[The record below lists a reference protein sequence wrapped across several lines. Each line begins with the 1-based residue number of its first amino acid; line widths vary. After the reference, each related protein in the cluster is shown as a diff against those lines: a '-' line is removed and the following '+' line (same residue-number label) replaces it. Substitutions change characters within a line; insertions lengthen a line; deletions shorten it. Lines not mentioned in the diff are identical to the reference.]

1 VNNRSPAVEGALPA
15 SRLRLAFLLVA
26 LLSTL
31 AVALSACDGSGP
43 DGGPGGD
50 RPCSTF
56 EGCRTLNGIS
66 QVRDEPFVVSDALVS
81 TSGGTPR
88 LHVAMTAMTRRFDSV
103 RFNPDEIFV
112 LSRPLDPALAD
123 TDPSTDSLW
132 SIQQLTDAPDSR
144 FGGAEGA
151 PMLSVAPGGEPLMV
165 WAELASLGA
174 ADRLAPDTI
183 WESLYRD
190 QAWSEPQLAYDLPPV
205 PPTSLSGGRLPAALA
220 LDPAGSLHAA
230 FRGAGTSGFGR
241 VEIME
246 RRAGAWSEPVA
257 PFGEET
263 EGPWIAGLPDG
274 TLVAAYIDL
283 DADRDSVSG
292 LLVRRRPAGR
302 AVWSA
307 PIRVI
312 GLGNTSEDP
321 DIRVYRPRLLRSGP
335 ETLHLL
341 FPYDTPR
348 ASLLS
353 DQIWHSVSTDGGRS
367 WSEPGPVNAS
377 DRDYANQI
385 AAAIDGRG
393 HLHVIYLEG
402 PFFSDRR
409 SESRVRHTVYSQAS
423 WQVQPDLSDRPIA
436 LEGSVGL
443 SLAPGPAGCLHAV
456 WDEII
461 DTKTNATRLRYR
473 RLGCP

>member
-1 VNNRSPAVEGALPA
+1 
-15 SRLRLAFLLVA
+15 
-26 LLSTL
+26 
-31 AVALSACDGSGP
+31 
-43 DGGPGGD
+43 
-50 RPCSTF
+50 
-56 EGCRTLNGIS
+56 
-66 QVRDEPFVVSDALVS
+66 
-81 TSGGTPR
+81 
-88 LHVAMTAMTRRFDSV
+88 
-103 RFNPDEIFV
+103 
-112 LSRPLDPALAD
+112 
-123 TDPSTDSLW
+123 
-132 SIQQLTDAPDSR
+132 
-144 FGGAEGA
+144 
-151 PMLSVAPGGEPLMV
+151 
-165 WAELASLGA
+165 
-174 ADRLAPDTI
+174 
-183 WESLYRD
+183 
-190 QAWSEPQLAYDLPPV
+190 
-205 PPTSLSGGRLPAALA
+205 
-220 LDPAGSLHAA
+220 
-230 FRGAGTSGFGR
+230 
-241 VEIME
+241 
-246 RRAGAWSEPVA
+246 
-257 PFGEET
+257 
-263 EGPWIAGLPDG
+263 
-274 TLVAAYIDL
+274 
-283 DADRDSVSG
+283 
-292 LLVRRRPAGR
+292 
-302 AVWSA
+302 VWSA